1 MTTGSIPQPAPV
13 PAPAPTPAP
22 ARAQRLLAIDTLRG
36 FDMLMITGLGAFIS
50 LLSGKTGW
58 HWVDAL
64 AMQFEHSTWNGFTF
78 YDFIFPLFIFIAGL
92 SLPFSLNKGLEQ
104 GLPKSVLY
112 KKAFKRLL
120 ILIALGILD
129 KNTLAQFSDPHQIRI
144 VGVLQRI
151 GIASFVATIL
161 YLNFSAR
168 QRVFWIAGL
177 LLGYYAATF
186 LIPVPGHGAGDLSL
200 EGCLTGWF
208 DRSFL
213 PGRLNQGNYDENG
226 ILTQFP
232 ALCLAVMGSLAGDLF
247 RNRNLTDL
255 AKLRRLLIW
264 GAICLVIS
272 LVWSL
277 HFPINKR
284 MWTSPFIMLTGGMA
298 LLSLAVLYWVIDI
311 LGYRKWTI
319 VFTVVGMN
327 SLTAYLAYRFIDFES
342 VSKLLFEWLYKYSPG
357 PWQEV
362 YRALGA
368 LVLVWVMLY
377 VLKRFKVFI
386 KV

>member
-1 MTTGSIPQPAPV
+1 MTRDSLQRPAS
-13 PAPAPTPAP
+13 APA
-22 ARAQRLLAIDTLRG
+22 QRVLAIDTLRG
-36 FDMLMITGLGAFIS
+36 FDMLMITGLGSFIF
-50 LLSGKTGW
+50 LLNGKTPW
-58 HWVDAL
+58 AWVNAL
-64 AMQFEHSTWNGFTF
+64 AMQFEHAPWNGFTF

-92 SLPFSLNKGLEQ
+92 SVPFSLNKGLEQ
-104 GLPKSVLY
+104 GLSKLALY
-112 KKAFKRLL
+112 KKGLRRLL

-129 KNTLAQFSDPHQIRI
+129 KNAPIPFFDPHQIRI

-151 GIASFVATIL
+151 GIASFIATIL

-177 LLGYYAATF
+177 LLSYYAAQF

-247 RNRNLTDL
+247 RNKALADL
-255 AKLRRLLIW
+255 VKLRRLVTW
-264 GAICLVIS
+264 GAACLGIG
-272 LVWSL
+272 LLWGL
-277 HFPINKR
+277 HFPINKHL
-284 MWTSPFIMLTGGMA
+284 WTSSFILLTGGMA
-298 LLSLAVLYWVIDI
+298 LLLLALLYWVIDI
-311 LGYRKWTI
+311 LGYRKWTFI
-319 VFTVVGMN
+319 FTVVGMN
-327 SLTAYLAYRFIDFES
+327 SLTIYMAYRFIDFGFTS
-342 VSKLLFEWLYKYSPG
+342 RLLFEGLYKYSPQ
-357 PWQEV
+357 PWHEV
-362 YRALGA
+362 YQALGG

-377 VLKRFKVFI
+377 VLYRLKVFI

>member
-1 MTTGSIPQPAPV
+1 MTADSLQQSTPGPIPAL
-13 PAPAPTPAP
+13 
-22 ARAQRLLAIDTLRG
+22 ARARSPRVLAIDTLRG

-58 HWVDAL
+58 AWVDAL
-64 AMQFEHSTWNGFTF
+64 AAQFEHSTWNGFTF

-104 GLPKSVLY
+104 GLSKSALY
-112 KKAFKRLL
+112 NKAFKRLL

-129 KNTLAQFSDPHQIRI
+129 KNAPIPFFEPHHIRI

-151 GIASFVATIL
+151 GIAGFVATIL
-161 YLNFSAR
+161 YLNFNAR

-177 LLGYYAATF
+177 LLGYYAASF

-247 RNRNLTDL
+247 GNRKLTDM
-255 AKLRRLLIW
+255 AKLRRLLFW
-264 GAICLVIS
+264 GATCLVIA
-272 LVWSL
+272 LIWSL

-284 MWTSPFIMLTGGMA
+284 MWTSSFIMLTGGMA
-298 LLSLAVLYWVIDI
+298 LLSLGLLYWIIDI
-311 LGYRKWTI
+311 LGFRKWTI
-319 VFTVVGMN
+319 IFTVVGMN
-327 SLTAYLAYRFIDFES
+327 SLTVYMAYRFIDFDYTS
-342 VSKLLFEWLYKYSPG
+342 NLLFGGLYKYSPE
-357 PWQEV
+357 PWQKV
-362 YRALGA
+362 YQALGA
-368 LVLVWVMLY
+368 LMLVWAMLY
-377 VLKRFKVFI
+377 VLYRLKVFI